1 MTAQPPLETSYS
13 AINESLLG
21 EFEVSVNK
29 YIRSLPQH
37 VVEIRDTFL
46 KNWNDLI
53 QTNSNKELAGERT
66 SRSVYLTRSKEVKDK
81 VYISLKEYTF
91 ELYKKDFASLKSISE
106 KTDEKE
112 KELLEHLNSLPGD
125 QSKFINLFKD
135 ITTAHSK
142 NIDFRNKAFKIF
154 RRELIFKQIE
164 LEEELQ
170 SNKQELDKAQK
181 HTEREVDKVRVDL
194 SRKLVTPKTKIY
206 D

>member
-81 VYISLKEYTF
+81 VYISLKEYIRIIQERF
-91 ELYKKDFASLKSISE
+91 CK
-106 KTDEKE
+106 
-112 KELLEHLNSLPGD
+112 
-125 QSKFINLFKD
+125 
-135 ITTAHSK
+135 
-142 NIDFRNKAFKIF
+142 FKIH
-154 RRELIFKQIE
+154 K
-164 LEEELQ
+164 
-170 SNKQELDKAQK
+170 
-181 HTEREVDKVRVDL
+181 
-194 SRKLVTPKTKIY
+194 
-206 D
+206 